1 MKKQYPYLYDNY
13 FSTTRDLLEKR
24 TVLQDIDNF
33 VNQRQYIKITLL
45 DWYEHPLREISG
57 EVSEGSISK
66 VASSPVRRTAELS
79 IAIDGG
85 SYDLM
90 SLKSD
95 FAINKKIYIEIGIK
109 NDSNLYPDY
118 PIFWFP
124 QGTFF
129 ISSFSISANANSATV
144 ISLSLKDKMAML
156 NGDIGGHFPA
166 AVVFDKM
173 DTQLPDGTYMEQ
185 KVLIYQIIQEL
196 INHYGKE
203 PLANIVIE
211 DIPLRIRRIVQW
223 GGQQPLYGIRN
234 SGVSWNTDADRINWT
249 FQLEQ
254 PLESEGVSYDTYYMN
269 DDIGYVFDDFVYP
282 EELSANAGET
292 VTSVL
297 DKIVTTLGN
306 YEYFYDEFGTFHFRE
321 IKNYL
326 NTTQGKTVLT
336 EMNENDY
343 LLEVNNDKSVF
354 TFNDSSLLSSL
365 TVNPVYENIK
375 NDFIVQGMSEVGS
388 ESVTVP
394 IRYHLVIDRKPE
406 PIGKIKPWVI
416 EDNSINIQNAEKNLE
431 EKQAILSNYKRDY
444 NDKTILVNSLKNTI
458 IPNLL
463 KQLDEATENLNKVL
477 GAWLGYEDSYAA
489 KKLST
494 EDFWELLKWN
504 SSNNSSN
511 KKFFKINH
519 FHEKYQFIIG
529 EEEKPIDI
537 KYSFSEEEKN
547 MKKPEDGSSYYQ
559 TFYTRWNITP
569 PSFKSFK
576 WEKPY
581 YHYEDETG
589 ADHSFNWK
597 NQAGW
602 VSLENSDEEGVITK
616 KPEYLKVF
624 QCYTGNRPWIC
635 VNSKIVPLTS
645 IFNETNTPTSNST
658 WEEFYNDG
666 IIAQNTLIEK
676 TTFWKKYNFN
686 FQYQLYLRDN
696 RIQENNNIKKLILDY
711 YTDNWTD
718 LDWRK
723 PFVNDIRKKLK
734 NRGEEFAFNEID
746 SQLMT
751 QLENWC
757 ANNANWY
764 IESSAVRFNS
774 DDYYDN
780 LAEKFFSTVIL
791 YQERRNELI
800 AQITNKYIDL
810 KNKQNEL
817 NELGNKNNGIIKQKQ
832 KDVDDALKTLK
843 KEKKLKIVESETTRN
858 YYGVYGDI
866 EERTL
871 ICYKDPNY
879 TSSEVLQLDF
889 AYNVVQLP
897 EVGDFN
903 IIYRIIEDQK
913 PNYYYWKNSTWQ
925 KFEVGFE
932 FNEKHLYYATDWRT
946 KLYLD
951 GKLAKSMHNM
961 SNFKGQLNDYYE
973 ELAAFWPQEY
983 DLARQEFILTSEDKT
998 NPNRYLGNH
1007 YFLDFIDVTSPTYG
1021 EYNIDN
1027 IGRRS
1032 HVVVDDKI
1040 NCLFE
1045 PHINDVIILNNAGVS
1060 LNGSYGVDKEITLRN
1075 LREEAE
1081 NNYYSWT
1088 QVDNEIFSELYTGGY
1103 KNSAYNQIMYD
1114 LYRQTVYQKQIN
1126 LNSIPVFYLEPN
1138 SRITIQDPVT
1148 NVYGDYI
1155 IESIS
1160 LTLGPG
1166 ANMAITATEAV
1177 TQK

>member
-13 FSTTRDLLEKR
+13 FSTAHDLLEKR

-33 VNQRQYIKITLL
+33 INQRQYIKITLL

-109 NDSNLYPDY
+109 NDSRLYPDY

-129 ISSFSISANANSATV
+129 ISNFSISAGANAATT

-156 NGDIGGHFPA
+156 NGDISGHFPA
-166 AVVFDKM
+166 AVVFDTM
-173 DTQLPDGTYMEQ
+173 DTQLPDGTYIEQ

-196 INHYGKE
+196 VNHYGKE
-203 PLANIVIE
+203 PLVNIVIE
-211 DIPLRIRRIVQW
+211 DIPLRIKRVVQW
-223 GGQQPLYGIRN
+223 GGQQPLYGIRTN
-234 SGVSWNTDADRINWT
+234 GTSYNTDPDRISWT

-254 PLESEGVSYDTYYMN
+254 PEPEEIYDTYYMN
-269 DDIGYVFDDFVYP
+269 DDIGYIFDDFVYP

-292 VTSVL
+292 ITSIL

-306 YEYFYDEFGTFHFRE
+306 YEYFYDEFGVFHFRE

-326 NTTQGKTVLT
+326 NTTQGKSVLT

-375 NDFIVQGMSEVGS
+375 NDFIIQGMSEVGS

-406 PIGKIKPWVI
+406 PIGKVQPLLVEQNSEKIK
-416 EDNSINIQNAEKNLE
+416 EAEENLKNE
-431 EKQAILSNYKRDY
+431 QAILANYTREKS
-444 NDKTILVNSLKNTI
+444 DKTVLANALEQTI
-458 IPNLL
+458 IPNLVR
-463 KQLDEATENLNKVL
+463 QLDEVTEDLNKVL
-477 GAWLGYEDSYAA
+477 GNWLGHEDSYAEE
-489 KKLST
+489 KLST
-494 EDFWELLKWN
+494 EDYWKLLKW
-504 SSNNSSN
+504 STN
-511 KKFFKINH
+511 KKLKIN
-519 FHEKYQFIIG
+519 KSAV
-529 EEEKPIDI
+529 
-537 KYSFSEEEKN
+537 KYSFEVNNKQKTITIPYTFSKEEKN
-547 MKKPEDGSSYYQ
+547 I
-559 TFYTRWNITP
+559 FNTRWSDP
-569 PSFKSFK
+569 PQSFQDLKWTKPSIHYTNKQGEDCSF
-576 WEKPY
+576 
-581 YHYEDETG
+581 T
-589 ADHSFNWK
+589 WK
-597 NQAGW
+597 DQAGW
-602 VSLENSDEEGVITK
+602 VTLKKDATSDTGVSIDTTQSRNTNIK
-616 KPEYLKVF
+616 DKVYE
-624 QCYTGNRPWIC
+624 CYTGQRQWIQIG
-635 VNSKIVPLTS
+635 NSEIPLTS
-645 IFNETNTPTSNST
+645 IFSEENVPNSD
-658 WEEFYNDG
+658 WESIYSEIEDKASDADDKYNFWKTYDFN
-666 IIAQNTLIEK
+666 IQCQSYKNTLITK
-676 TTFWKKYNFN
+676 NTAIKNLIISYYNDPDKWQN
-686 FQYQLYLRDN
+686 KAWR
-696 RIQENNNIKKLILDY
+696 KLI
-711 YTDNWTD
+711 
-718 LDWRK
+718 
-723 PFVNDIRKKLK
+723 VNHIKGKT
-734 NRGEEFAFNEID
+734 G
-746 SQLMT
+746 
-751 QLENWC
+751 
-757 ANNANWY
+757 
-764 IESSAVRFNS
+764 ESSEVVDNNLIKELGNYCAPNASWYTESSFLYNNS
-774 DDYYDN
+774 DNYNKN
-780 LAEKFFSTVIL
+780 LAEKFFSDVIL
-791 YQERRNELI
+791 YQSRRDELKTQI
-800 AQITNKYIDL
+800 QNKYQELENKKKDLNNLDKEITKKQNDVTSAQIKLTEAKIL
-810 KNKQNEL
+810 K
-817 NELGNKNNGIIKQKQ
+817 G
-832 KDVDDALKTLK
+832 TRPK
-843 KEKKLKIVESETTRN
+843 KSVN
-858 YYGVYGDI
+858 YYGVYGDT

-871 ICYKDPNY
+871 ICYNDPNY
-879 TSSEVLQLDF
+879 SSLEVLQLDF
-889 AYNVVQLP
+889 AYNVEELP
-897 EVGDFN
+897 EVGNFN
-903 IIYRIIEDQK
+903 IIYKVISDNEEDSG
-913 PNYYYWKNSTWQ
+913 YYYWKDDAWQ
-925 KFEVGFE
+925 KFEVRFE
-932 FNEKHLYYATDWRT
+932 FDQDNLYYAIDWRT

-1045 PHINDVIILNNAGVS
+1045 PHINNVIILNNTGMS
-1060 LNGSYGVDKEITLRN
+1060 LNGSYSAAKETTLRN
-1075 LREEAE
+1075 LRAEAE
-1081 NNYYSWT
+1081 NNYYAWT
-1088 QVDNEIFSELYTGGY
+1088 QVDNEIFSQLYTGGY
-1103 KNSAYNQIMYD
+1103 KNSAYNQVMYD
-1114 LYRQTVYQKQIN
+1114 LYRQTIYQKQIN

-1155 IESIS
+1155 VESIS